1 MRPPICA
8 ICHKDFRASS
18 DEGGLVS
25 FKETIKDK
33 AFNLRFE
40 TTRIVGHK
48 RALEW
53 FCGNHIETA
62 RKYKHLTWS
71 EAKSLIVEG

>member
-8 ICHKDFRASS
+8 ICHKRFSASK

-25 FKETIKDK
+25 FKETVEDK
-33 AFNLRFE
+33 TFNLRFK
-40 TTRIVGHK
+40 TGIVGHK

-53 FCGNHIETA
+53 FCGNHIEAA
-62 RKYKHLTWS
+62 RQHKHLTWS
-71 EAKSLIVEG
+71 EAKPLIREQK

>member
-8 ICHKDFRASS
+8 ICRKDFRSNS
-18 DEGGLVS
+18 KEGGLVS
-25 FKETIKDK
+25 FKETDEDK
-33 AFNLRFE
+33 VYNLRFK
-40 TTRIVGHK
+40 TNKIVGHK

-62 RKYKHLTWS
+62 RKHKHLTWS
-71 EAKSLIVEG
+71 EAKSLIIGS